1 MDTTTVLQIIKMI
14 DNRIETLNTTC
25 EMYVS
30 MRTETD
36 GAISALI
43 ELRDHLQ
50 EYIEQSLSAMEQST
64 PE

>member
-14 DNRIETLNTTC
+14 DNRIEKIQLVRC
-25 EMYVS
+25 MFLS
-30 MRTETD
+30 LRTETD